1 MLERGYPIGYHP
13 VELAARIGTSKVT
26 LRAGFA
32 SMLLV
37 VRVIMMFAP
46 MRIFLPFA
54 LMLLG
59 VGAVYSLTLALVV
72 REGFP
77 VLRHLP
83 DARRPDHRHARPDRG
98 PDQPDAPRA
107 VRDDVALPRAQKN
120 NNPPAQ
126 P

>member
-1 MLERGYPIGYHP
+1 MLERGYAIGYHP

-59 VGAVYSLTLALVV
+59 VGAVYSLALALVV

-77 VLRHLP
+77 VS
-83 DARRPDHRHARPDRG
+83 ASS
-98 PDQPDAPRA
+98 
-107 VRDDVALPRAQKN
+107 
-120 NNPPAQ
+120 
-126 P
+126 